1 MKLDKS
7 FYQRTDVLQISRELL
22 GKTLVTRTGGL
33 LTAGTIVEVEAY
45 CGACDRACHAYNN
58 RRTARTEIMYQPG
71 GHSYVYLCYGIHY
84 LFNITSN
91 IAGHA
96 DAILVRA
103 LEPVSG
109 VETMLERRKMHKIE
123 KRLSSGPGALSQAMG
138 IDMTFYG
145 SPLWGDR
152 IWIEDGTG
160 NICDEDIVAA
170 TRIGVDYAGEDAKLP
185 WRFYIKDNPWV
196 SRR

>member
-1 MKLDKS
+1 MKLDSS

-22 GKTLVTRTGGL
+22 GKSLVTRIDGEQTVG
-33 LTAGTIVEVEAY
+33 AIVEVEAY
-45 CGACDRACHAYNN
+45 CGACDRACHAYN

-71 GHSYVYLCYGIHY
+71 GHSYVYLCYGIHH

-103 LEPVSG
+103 LEPLSG
-109 VETMLERRKMHKIE
+109 IELMLERRRMNKVE
-123 KRLSSGPGALSQAMG
+123 KRISSGPGALSQAMG
-138 IDMTFYG
+138 IDLTHYG

-152 IWIEDGTG
+152 IWIEDQSW
-160 NICDEDIVAA
+160 NIPEEEIVAA
-170 TRIGVDYAGEDAKLP
+170 TRIGVDYAGEDAKLH
-185 WRFYIKDNPWV
+185 WRFFIKNNPWV